1 MKKLVTKLVLLSLF
15 MAPAAVFAQKIGVVN
30 VNKLLGDY
38 AEMKGLNKMLDKHF
52 EKPKEEVDKLVEEI
66 KKIEKEIK
74 TNELLMTEVK
84 LTMLKK
90 KLNKT
95 MQTYRIK
102 VSAMEKDFKEMRGK
116 EVGKFKQ
123 ILVKII
129 KSHADENKYDLILN
143 EGVVY
148 VKDEWNV
155 TDEIAKR
162 LKKEVK

>member
-1 MKKLVTKLVLLSLF
+1 MKKLVTKLVLLSMLV
-15 MAPAAVFAQKIGVVN
+15 APVAVFAQKIGVVN
-30 VNKLLGDY
+30 TSKLLGDY
-38 AEMKGLNKMLDKHF
+38 AEIKGLNKMLDKHF
-52 EKPKEEVDKLVEEI
+52 EKPKEEVDKLVEDI

-90 KLNKT
+90 KLNQT
-95 MQTYRIK
+95 MQQYRIK
-102 VSAMEKDFKEMRGK
+102 VSAMEKDFKEMRDK

-123 ILVKII
+123 ILVKLI
-129 KSHADENKYDLILN
+129 KSYADENKYDMILN

-148 VKDEWNV
+148 VTEKWNI
-155 TDEIAKR
+155 TGEIAKR

>member
-1 MKKLVTKLVLLSLF
+1 MKKLVTKLVLLSMLI
-15 MAPAAVFAQKIGVVN
+15 APVTVFAQKLGVVN
-30 VNKLLGDY
+30 TSKLLSDY
-38 AEMKGLNKMLDKHF
+38 AEIKGLNKMLDKHF
-52 EKPKEEVDKLVEEI
+52 EKPKEEVDKLVEDI

-90 KLNKT
+90 KLNTT
-95 MQTYRIK
+95 MQKYRVK
-102 VSAMEKDFKEMRGK
+102 VSAMEKDFKEMRDK

-123 ILVKII
+123 ILVKLI
-129 KSHADENKYDLILN
+129 KSYADENKYDMILN

-148 VKDEWNV
+148 VKEEWNI
-155 TDEIAKR
+155 TSEIAKR